1 MTERRRYKNP
11 PIEEAVCE
19 IGFDPGKDWDLTVP
33 GKLQMVLGEEFS
45 GKPEEKNILQV
56 ELKFEEQKRPQL
68 QYGEALAKVQLATE
82 DGKRLV
88 AVGPDVLSVHMLR
101 PYQRSADPSTSGWD
115 EFRPLISRALN
126 SYWQV
131 SEPKG
136 VSRIGIRYINKF
148 VLPHGENVEEY
159 LKSAKFQVEGLPNEP
174 LHFMNRVEYAYE
186 DNTRLLMTQAL
197 INMAENNKEYVLDL
211 DVIQTYESSIQKN
224 ETLEIAKN
232 LRDRE
237 RSAFESIITDKA
249 RELFDVI

>member
-19 IGFDPGKDWDLTVP
+19 ISFDPGKDWNLTVP

-45 GKPEEKNILQV
+45 GKPEEQNILQV

-68 QYGEALAKVQLATE
+68 QYGEALAKVQLVTM
-82 DGKRLV
+82 DGKRVV
-88 AVGPDVLSVHMLR
+88 AVGPDVLSIHMLR
-101 PYQRSADPSTSGWD
+101 PYQRSADPSASGWD
-115 EFRPLISRALN
+115 EFKPLISRALN
-126 SYWQV
+126 SYWEV

-159 LKSAKFQVEGLPNEP
+159 LKSAKFQVEGLPNEA
-174 LHFMNRVEYAYE
+174 LHFMSRVEYAYE

-197 INMAENNKEYVLDL
+197 INMTENTKEYALDL
-211 DVIQTYESSIQKN
+211 DVIQTCEGSIQKN
-224 ETLEIAKN
+224 EALEIAEN

-237 RSAFESIITDKA
+237 RAAFESIITDKA